1 MRLEALVFALV
12 CIALLA
18 CMWRGGP
25 CATGWRRLRERIRR
39 RASVACGSPQNG
51 SDLSVGNHE

>member
-1 MRLEALVFALV
+1 MRLEALVFAII

-25 CATGWRRLRERIRR
+25 CATGWRRLRERIWR
-39 RASVACGSPQNG
+39 RASVADGGLRS
-51 SDLSVGNHE
+51 SSEERVRNHE